1 MSNNSGCGIPIACLL
16 ACGLLDVGAEWW
28 KTSHT
33 PKEQLRREQRV
44 DFGLPAE
51 AYDVQERGGRWV
63 TFRVVID
70 GEAHTFLLRRRD
82 SVNYDSGVLVQVK

>member
-1 MSNNSGCGIPIACLL
+1 MPSAGSVPPTS
-16 ACGLLDVGAEWW
+16 DV
-28 KTSHT
+28 
-33 PKEQLRREQRV
+33 L
-44 DFGLPAE
+44 
-51 AYDVQERGGRWV
+51 ERGGRWV